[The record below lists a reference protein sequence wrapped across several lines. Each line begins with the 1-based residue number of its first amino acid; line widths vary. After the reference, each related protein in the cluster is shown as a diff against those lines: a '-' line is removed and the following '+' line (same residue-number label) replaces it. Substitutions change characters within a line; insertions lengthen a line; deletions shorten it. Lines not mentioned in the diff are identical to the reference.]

1 MKRRLP
7 LLVSVLMFV
16 ALCASGTYWAL
27 QLMTPPQRPVAPVSQ
42 AIKSDVSLDVAASL
56 FGGRMAKVALASNY
70 QLRGVVVASNA
81 NESVAIL
88 GADGKPTQASRVN
101 AEVVPGVTVKEVH
114 GQYVLLSEGGMI
126 KRVELQ
132 EIAKSTMQLQPSAV
146 PPQMSQPPA
155 RMEVVP
161 PPPLPARVAPAQ
173 PTTMVLPAQTPMA
186 PIPPGTVNGQSPTNQ
201 QAPNQP
207 PNQQPQNQQVPN
219 QQLQIQQPQ
228 IQQPQI
234 QQPQNQNQN
243 QNQNQQPPTQAP
255 SPRQN

>member
-1 MKRRLP
+1 
-7 LLVSVLMFV
+7 
-16 ALCASGTYWAL
+16 
-27 QLMTPPQRPVAPVSQ
+27 MTPPQRPVAPVSQ
-42 AIKSDVSLDVAASL
+42 AIKSDVSLDVAAGL

-70 QLRGVVVASNA
+70 QLRGVVVAGNA

-161 PPPLPARVAPAQ
+161 PPPLPARVAPSQ
-173 PTTMVLPAQTPMA
+173 PTTMVLPGQTPVA
-186 PIPPGTVNGQSPTNQ
+186 PLPPGTVNGQPLTNQ
-201 QAPNQP
+201 QAPNQPP

-228 IQQPQI
+228 IQQPQN
-234 QQPQNQNQN
+234 QQPQNQQP
-243 QNQNQQPPTQAP
+243 QIQQPQTQAP
-255 SPRQN
+255 PPRQN